1 MENRA
6 VKSNFYH
13 MYQNSNMHKKVDMLN
28 RMNLDWGKMWITINN
43 NKFQSALKMSYARS
57 YTHYPHF

>member
-1 MENRA
+1 MIFENKRLLRYTYILKNGANPGTMKNEA

-28 RMNLDWGKMWITINN
+28 RMNLEWG
-43 NKFQSALKMSYARS
+43 
-57 YTHYPHF
+57 

>member
-57 YTHYPHF
+57 YAHYPHF